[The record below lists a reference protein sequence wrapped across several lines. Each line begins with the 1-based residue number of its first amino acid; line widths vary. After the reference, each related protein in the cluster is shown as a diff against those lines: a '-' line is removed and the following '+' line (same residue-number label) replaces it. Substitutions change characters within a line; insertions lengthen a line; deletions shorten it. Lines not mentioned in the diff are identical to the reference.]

1 MTFEELLDQAK
12 AQEPEAVLTLFERYR
27 PLLLSRSYDEYGRF
41 NEDLWQDQCHRFL
54 IVIQMGC
61 SSKGAARFAVL
72 IYAPAICPSSA
83 AVLAAN
89 CGVNGWRIS
98 YWR

>member
-41 NEDLWQDQCHRFL
+41 NEDLWQDQCHRVL
-54 IVIQMGC
+54 IVIQMFN
-61 SSKGAARFAVL
+61 KEKVL
-72 IYAPAICPSSA
+72 
-83 AVLAAN
+83 
-89 CGVNGWRIS
+89 
-98 YWR
+98 

>member
-41 NEDLWQDQCHRFL
+41 NEDLW
-54 IVIQMGC
+54 
-61 SSKGAARFAVL
+61 
-72 IYAPAICPSSA
+72 
-83 AVLAAN
+83 
-89 CGVNGWRIS
+89 
-98 YWR
+98 